1 MNDGNRLA
9 LRIGINSGPVTA
21 GVVGFHKPQFSL
33 VGDTVN
39 TASRMSSTLA
49 LYSGLQISN
58 ETYEII
64 DDYQGLNF
72 IEKTVMVKG
81 KGLMTTFVVEI
92 PELEDKGDDKF
103 SLTLSILNSGSH
115 FLDSFKSNIRG
126 ENFDLQG
133 SQMEKYRN
141 FSEKVMTDA
150 ENIETALKISIKD
163 FLCKEI
169 KSTKFFDNL
178 NEHYYFSIL
187 IGLFTAGF
195 FNVLII
201 ITEAA
206 EYSIYSSELS
216 KNKVIFQ
223 IIEEVLTL
231 VMLVLFK
238 KNYKKKLYRY
248 SLNFLYMAEVL
259 VFSIFQSLYNSNSFD
274 FLFFYFR
281 FLLMNFCSGLF
292 FTSIIPQNLSITI
305 I

>member
-49 LYSGLQISN
+49 LYSGRQISN

-103 SLTLSILNSGSH
+103 SLTLSIVNSGSH

>member
-49 LYSGLQISN
+49 LYSGRQISN